1 MKRQKTY
8 LLRVPALLWTP
19 AYLLASALLL
29 AGCSDSP
36 DQPYPAPERV
46 PIELHATGEGVV
58 SKAETTTET
67 GITHAFSTTV
77 FATTGDGVYT
87 DLTPGG
93 SYRWMKNTTVQTP
106 GALSLPDAPVY
117 PDNDANIYLV
127 AIAPQATASSS
138 SYNSSNG
145 TVTCTLDG
153 QTDLMYAPQ
162 IAGNQQD
169 GQRFSGN
176 PAPTPDKPLIYAH
189 RLTQLIFKSKKTGS
203 ETVTVQ
209 SLSVQATPTATL
221 TLSTGKTEFSGEATA
236 MTLDLSSDAGIAVAG
251 TGSTDLG
258 ALLLPPLENTAEPYK
273 VTVTTSDKTYSDLT
287 IKFDP
292 SENLFAAG
300 YSYAI
305 TLNFNTDPV
314 DETKELEI
322 LSVSVAPWTT
332 TESGDL
338 PLTE

>member
-8 LLRVPALLWTP
+8 LLRVPALLRTP
-19 AYLLASALLL
+19 AYLVASALLL

-36 DQPYPAPERV
+36 DQPQPAPARV
-46 PIELHATGEGVV
+46 PIELHAAGEGVV
-58 SKAETTTET
+58 SKAETITET

-77 FATTGDGVYT
+77 FASTGNGVYT
-87 DLTPGG
+87 DLIPGG
-93 SYRWMKNTTVQTP
+93 SYRWMKNTTVQTT

-117 PDNDANIYLV
+117 PDNDANIYLI
-127 AIAPQATASSS
+127 AIAPQVAAS

-162 IAGNQQD
+162 IAGNQKD

-176 PAPTPDKPLIYAH
+176 PDPTADKPLTYAH
-189 RLTQLIFKSKKTGS
+189 RLTQLIFKAKKTGS
-203 ETVTVQ
+203 GTVTVQ
-209 SLSVQATPTATL
+209 SLSIQAAPTATL
-221 TLSTGKTEFSGEATA
+221 TLSTGNIEFGGEATA
-236 MTLDLSSDAGIAVAG
+236 MTLDLSSNAGIAVAG

-258 ALLLPPLENTAEPYK
+258 ALLLPPLDNNADPYK
-273 VTVTTSDKTYSDLT
+273 VTVTTSDETYSDLT
-287 IKFDP
+287 IKFAP

-305 TLNFNTDPV
+305 TLNFNTEPV
-314 DETKELEI
+314 DETKALEI

>member
-8 LLRVPALLWTP
+8 LLRVPALLRTP

-67 GITHAFSTTV
+67 GITHAFSTTL
-77 FATTGDGVYT
+77 FATTGNGVYT
-87 DLTPGG
+87 NLTPGG
-93 SYRWMKNTTVQTP
+93 SYRWMKNTTVQTT

-127 AIAPQATASSS
+127 AIAPQITASS

-145 TVTCTLDG
+145 TVTCPLDG

-162 IAGNQQD
+162 IAGNQKD

-176 PAPTPDKPLIYAH
+176 SAPTPDKPLTYAH
-189 RLTQLIFKSKKTGS
+189 QLTQLIFKAKKTGS
-203 ETVTVQ
+203 GAVTVQ
-209 SLSVQATPTATL
+209 SLSVKATPTATL
-221 TLSTGKTEFSGEATA
+221 TLSTGKTEFSGGATA
-236 MTLDLSSDAGIAVAG
+236 MTLKLSGNAETTVAAN
-251 TGSTDLG
+251 GSTDLG
-258 ALLLPPLENTAEPYK
+258 TLLLPPLDNNADPYK
-273 VTVTTSDKTYSDLT
+273 VTVTTSDETYSDLT
-287 IKFDP
+287 IKFAP

-314 DETKELEI
+314 DETKALEI

>member
-8 LLRVPALLWTP
+8 LLRVPALLRTP

-36 DQPYPAPERV
+36 DQPQPAPARV
-46 PIELHATGEGVV
+46 PIELHAAGEGVV
-58 SKAETTTET
+58 SKAGTRTET

-77 FATTGDGVYT
+77 FATTGNGVYT
-87 DLTPGG
+87 DLIPGD
-93 SYRWMKNTTVQTP
+93 SYKWMKNTTVQP
-106 GALSLPDAPVY
+106 SGALSLPDAPVY

-127 AIAPQATASSS
+127 AIAPQATTA
-138 SYNSSNG
+138 SYNSSDG

-162 IAGNQQD
+162 IAGNQKD

-176 PAPTPDKPLIYAH
+176 PSPTADKPLTYAH
-189 RLTQLIFKSKKTGS
+189 QLTQLIFKAKKTGS
-203 ETVTVQ
+203 GTVTVK
-209 SLSVQATPTATL
+209 SLSVQAAPTATL
-221 TLSTGKTEFSGEATA
+221 TLSTGNIEFGGEAATMA
-236 MTLDLSSDAGIAVAG
+236 LELSNDAGIAVAG

-258 ALLLPPLENTAEPYK
+258 ALLLPPLDNNAEPYK
-273 VTVTTSDKTYSDLT
+273 VTVTTSDKTYSDLS
-287 IKFDP
+287 IKFAP
-292 SENLFAAG
+292 SEKLFVAG

-305 TLNFNTDPV
+305 TLNFNTDPA
-314 DETKELEI
+314 DGTKELEI
-322 LSVSVAPWTT
+322 LSVSVSPWTT
-332 TESGDL
+332 TEIGDL